1 MSTTSLSPSPM
12 TLALL
17 WTVVFLIVSYEH
29 QYNYNGEVE
38 TECVFA
44 ARVVMVEE
52 DTLRPNTQ
60 SVRVLVNPACL
71 EMEPV
76 LVTFA
81 ATSSARSNDCDGQG
95 NGTSYLL
102 SPGESAILTANSE
115 AFDPGEGQCNTVS
128 SEGKSGEW
136 QRCGGSSCN
145 ESSTITSSLD
155 RWVCCGYLSCC
166 DSGVSSASGCG
177 SGLLWNVVSDEVTRL
192 QERQTIRQW
201 EEKDYRVDWSHL

>member
-1 MSTTSLSPSPM
+1 M

-17 WTVVFLIVSYEH
+17 VTAQFLIVSYE
-29 QYNYNGEVE
+29 NFRDGSKKFF
-38 TECVFA
+38 CIA

-60 SVRVLVNPACL
+60 SVRVSVNPACL

-81 ATSSARSNDCDGQG
+81 ATSSVRSNDCDGQG

-102 SPGESAILTANSE
+102 SPGESAILTAKANSV
-115 AFDPGEGQCNTVS
+115 ASVSGEGNCNTAS
-128 SEGKSGEW
+128 SDGTSGEW
-136 QRCGGSSCN
+136 HTIFILKEN
-145 ESSTITSSLD
+145 AYIIPSTIVLSL
-155 RWVCCGYLSCC
+155 RWVCGGYLSCC

>member
-1 MSTTSLSPSPM
+1 M

-17 WTVVFLIVSYEH
+17 VTVQFLIVSYE
-29 QYNYNGEVE
+29 NFRDGSKNFV
-38 TECVFA
+38 CIA

-60 SVRVLVNPACL
+60 SVRVSVNPACL

-81 ATSSARSNDCDGQG
+81 ATSCARSNDCDGQG

-102 SPGESAILTANSE
+102 SPGESVTLTAVANSV
-115 AFDPGEGQCNTVS
+115 ASDSGEGNCNTAS
-128 SEGKSGEW
+128 SDGISGEW
-136 QRCGGSSCN
+136 HTIFILKGDAYSIL
-145 ESSTITSSLD
+145 STIVLSL
-155 RWVCCGYLSCC
+155 RWVCGGYLSCC
-166 DSGVSSASGCG
+166 DSGVSSAGGCG